1 MVMKLTEVNAD
12 PAIIDIEIP
21 ELESFDFDSYF
32 NLAASRSDYGTLIVA
47 QGRETITHNHSLHTE
62 LFGILADPIYQI
74 TKKLWEMDKTRY
86 PLFKFSD
93 FEDFY
98 KKNILDRQSIG
109 ILGTIDHREWS
120 QPWHLD
126 NRFIMISGSINIQD
140 NETST
145 YFAKE
150 NYHWS
155 NGGTSF
161 DHCKIVYKG
170 RKTKFTGTA
179 WINTE
184 HTWHSVPRII
194 EDQRKTILFNVFL

>member
-1 MVMKLTEVNAD
+1 MKLTEVSND
-12 PAIIDIEIP
+12 PAIVDIDIP

-32 NLAASRSDYGTLIVA
+32 KLTAKRGDYGNLGVEL
-47 QGRETITHNHSLHTE
+47 GRETIRYNHPLHTE
-62 LFGILADPIYQI
+62 LYRVMADPIFNI
-74 TKKLWEMDKTRY
+74 TKNLLSMDTQRY
-86 PLFKFSD
+86 PLFRNKT
-93 FEDFY
+93 FEEFY
-98 KKNILDRQSIG
+98 EKEILQTENIG
-109 ILGTIDHREWS
+109 ISGTVDHKEWN

-150 NYHWS
+150 NSHWPG
-155 NGGTSF
+155 GGTSF
-161 DHCKIVYKG
+161 NHCNLIYQG

-179 WINTE
+179 WLNTE
-184 HTWHSVPRII
+184 HTWHCVPRVT

>member
-1 MVMKLTEVNAD
+1 
-12 PAIIDIEIP
+12 
-21 ELESFDFDSYF
+21 LESFDFDSYF

-47 QGRETITHNHSLHTE
+47 QGRKTITHNHSLHTRLCE
-62 LFGILADPIYQI
+62 VLADPIYQI
-74 TKKLWEMDKTRY
+74 TKKLWNMDKTRY

-98 KKNILDRQSIG
+98 KQTVLQRERVG
-109 ILGTIDHREWS
+109 LLGTIDHKEWN

-126 NRFIMISGSINIQD
+126 NRFIMISGSINVQD

-150 NYHWS
+150 NFHWP

-161 DHCKIVYKG
+161 DHCDLIYQG
-170 RKTKFTGTA
+170 RKNKFTGTA

-184 HTWHSVPRII
+184 HTWHCVPRIT

>member
-1 MVMKLTEVNAD
+1 MKLTEVNAD
-12 PAIIDIEIP
+12 PAIVDIEIP

-32 NLAASRSDYGTLIVA
+32 NLTASRSDYGNLVVA
-47 QGRETITHNHSLHTE
+47 QGRETITHDHHLHTK
-62 LFGILADPIYQI
+62 LFDILSEPIFNI
-74 TKKLWEMDKTRY
+74 AKNLHSIDKIRY
-86 PLFKFSD
+86 PLFRYKT
-93 FEDFY
+93 FEEFY
-98 KKNILDRQSIG
+98 KKDILQRG
-109 ILGTIDHREWS
+109 RVGMLGTIDHKGWS

-150 NYHWS
+150 NYHWV

-161 DHCKIVYKG
+161 DHCKLIYKG
-170 RKTKFTGTA
+170 RNTKFSGTA

-184 HTWHSVPRII
+184 HTWHSVPRIT

>member
-1 MVMKLTEVNAD
+1 MKLTEVSND
-12 PAIIDIEIP
+12 PAIVDIEIP

-32 NLAASRSDYGTLIVA
+32 KLSASRSDYGNLVVA
-47 QGRETITHNHSLHTE
+47 QGRETITHNSKLHTE
-62 LFGILADPIYQI
+62 LYNKLSDPIYQI
-74 TKKLWEMDKTRY
+74 TKKLWTMDSTRY

-98 KKNILDRQSIG
+98 KKNILSRQLTG
-109 ILGTIDHREWS
+109 ILGTIDYKEWS

-145 YFAKE
+145 YFATE
-150 NYHWS
+150 NYHWEK
-155 NGGTSF
+155 GGTSF
-161 DHCKIVYKG
+161 DHCKLLYKG
-170 RKTKFTGTA
+170 RTSKFTGTA

-184 HTWHSVPRII
+184 HTWHCVPRIT

>member
-1 MVMKLTEVNAD
+1 MKLTEVNAD
-12 PAIIDIEIP
+12 PAIVDIEIP

-47 QGRETITHNHSLHTE
+47 QGRKTITHNHSLHTRLCE
-62 LFGILADPIYQI
+62 VLADPIYQI
-74 TKKLWEMDKTRY
+74 TKKLWNMDKTRY

-98 KKNILDRQSIG
+98 KQTVLQRERVG
-109 ILGTIDHREWS
+109 LLGTIDHKEWN

-126 NRFIMISGSINIQD
+126 NRFIMISGSINVQD

-150 NYHWS
+150 NFHWP

-161 DHCKIVYKG
+161 DHCDLIYQG
-170 RKTKFTGTA
+170 RKNKFTGTA

-184 HTWHSVPRII
+184 HTWHCVPRIT

>member
-1 MVMKLTEVNAD
+1 MKLTEVSKD

-21 ELESFDFDSYF
+21 ELESFDVDSYF
-32 NLAASRSDYGTLIVA
+32 KLSSKRSDYGNLVVE
-47 QGRETITHNHSLHTE
+47 QGRVSITHQNKLHTE
-62 LFGILADPIYQI
+62 LYKVMADPIYQI
-74 TKKLWEMDKTRY
+74 TKKLWELDSIRY
-86 PLFKFSD
+86 PFFRFSNFD
-93 FEDFY
+93 DFY
-98 KKNILDRQSIG
+98 KQTVLQRERIG
-109 ILGTIDHREWS
+109 ILGTIDHKEWN

-126 NRFIMISGSINIQD
+126 NRFIMISGSINVQD

-145 YFAKE
+145 YFAKQ
-150 NYHWS
+150 NFHWP

-161 DHCKIVYKG
+161 DHCDLIYQG

-184 HTWHSVPRII
+184 HTWHCVPRIT

>member
-1 MVMKLTEVNAD
+1 MILTEIYD
-12 PAIIDIEIP
+12 SPAIVDIEIP

-32 NLAASRSDYGTLIVA
+32 NLSNARSDYGNLVVE
-47 QGRETITHNHSLHTE
+47 QGRNTVTHEHYLHTALCE
-62 LFGILADPIYQI
+62 KLADPIYQI
-74 TKKLWEMDKTRY
+74 TKKLWTMDRTRY

-98 KKNILDRQSIG
+98 KKNILLRHQIG
-109 ILGTIDHREWS
+109 VLGTIDHKDWN

-150 NYHWS
+150 NFHWPD
-155 NGGTSF
+155 GGTDF
-161 DHCKIVYKG
+161 NHCDLIYKG
-170 RKTKFTGTA
+170 RNTKFTGTA

-184 HTWHSVPRII
+184 NTWHCVPRITEI
-194 EDQRKTILFNVFL
+194 QRKTILFNVFL

>member
-1 MVMKLTEVNAD
+1 MKLTEVSKD
-12 PAIIDIEIP
+12 PAIVDIEIP
-21 ELESFDFDSYF
+21 ELESFDVDSYF
-32 NLAASRSDYGTLIVA
+32 KLSSKRADYGNLVVE
-47 QGRETITHNHSLHTE
+47 QGRVSITHQNELHTE
-62 LFGILADPIYQI
+62 LCKVMADPIYQI
-74 TKKLWEMDKTRY
+74 TKKLWELDSVRY
-86 PLFKFSD
+86 PFFRFSKFD
-93 FEDFY
+93 DFY
-98 KKNILDRQSIG
+98 KQTVLQRERIG
-109 ILGTIDHREWS
+109 ILGTIDHKEWN

-145 YFAKE
+145 CFAKE
-150 NYHWS
+150 NFHWP

-161 DHCKIVYKG
+161 DHCDLIYQG

-184 HTWHSVPRII
+184 HTWHCVPRIT

>member
-1 MVMKLTEVNAD
+1 MELTEVSTD
-12 PAIIDIEIP
+12 PAILDIEIP

-32 NLAASRSDYGTLIVA
+32 NLSASRSNYGNLVVEK
-47 QGRETITHNHSLHTE
+47 GRETITHEHLLHTK
-62 LFGILADPIYQI
+62 LIKVMADPIFNI
-74 TKKLWEMDKTRY
+74 TKTLLSIDKIRY
-86 PLFKFSD
+86 PLFRYKSFN
-93 FEDFY
+93 EFY
-98 KKNILDRQSIG
+98 EKDILSRRRIG
-109 ILGTIDHREWS
+109 VLGTIDHKEWN

-126 NRFIMISGSINIQD
+126 NRFVMISGSINIQD
-140 NETST
+140 NQTST

-155 NGGTSF
+155 NGGTDF
-161 DHCKIVYKG
+161 DHCKLIYQG

-184 HTWHSVPRII
+184 HTWHCVPRII

>member
-1 MVMKLTEVNAD
+1 MKLTEVSKD

-21 ELESFDFDSYF
+21 ELESFDVDSYF
-32 NLAASRSDYGTLIVA
+32 KLSSKRSDYGNLVVA
-47 QGRETITHNHSLHTE
+47 QGRVSITHNHPLHSKLVKFMAE
-62 LFGILADPIYQI
+62 PIFEI
-74 TKKLWEMDKTRY
+74 TKMLLAMDKIRY
-86 PLFKFSD
+86 PLFRYKS
-93 FEDFY
+93 FEEFY
-98 KKNILDRQSIG
+98 EKNILQRDRVG
-109 ILGTIDHREWS
+109 ILGTIDHKEWN

-126 NRFIMISGSINIQD
+126 NRFIMLSGSINIQD

-145 YFAKE
+145 YFAKQ
-150 NYHWS
+150 NFHWP

-161 DHCKIVYKG
+161 DHCDLIYQG

-184 HTWHSVPRII
+184 HTWHCVPRIT

>member
-1 MVMKLTEVNAD
+1 MKLTEVNAD
-12 PAIIDIEIP
+12 PAIIDIDIP

-32 NLAASRSDYGTLIVA
+32 NLPANRSDYGTLIVA
-47 QGRETITHNHSLHTE
+47 QGRKTITHNHSLHTK
-62 LFGILADPIYQI
+62 LYGVLADPIYQI
-74 TKKLWEMDKTRY
+74 TKKLWDMDKTRY

-98 KKNILDRQSIG
+98 KKNILERQLTG

-145 YFAKE
+145 YFSKE
-150 NYHWS
+150 NYHWL

-161 DHCKIVYKG
+161 DHCKIIYKG
-170 RKTKFTGTA
+170 RNAKFTGTA

-184 HTWHSVPRII
+184 HTWHSVPRIT

>member
-1 MVMKLTEVNAD
+1 MKLTEVSND
-12 PAIIDIEIP
+12 PAIVDIEIP

-32 NLAASRSDYGTLIVA
+32 NLSAKRGDYGNLGVE
-47 QGRETITHNHSLHTE
+47 QGRETIRYDHPLHTE
-62 LFGILADPIYQI
+62 LYNIMANPIFNI
-74 TKKLWEMDKTRY
+74 TKNLLSMDTQRY
-86 PLFKFSD
+86 PLHRYKS
-93 FEDFY
+93 FEEFY
-98 KKNILDRQSIG
+98 KTEIIKRDKIG
-109 ILGTIDHREWS
+109 ISGTIDHKEWS

-145 YFAKE
+145 YFSKE
-150 NYHWS
+150 NYHWL

-161 DHCKIVYKG
+161 DHCEIIYKG
-170 RKTKFTGTA
+170 RSTKFSGTA

-184 HTWHSVPRII
+184 HTWHSVPRIT

>member
-1 MVMKLTEVNAD
+1 MKLTEVSND
-12 PAIIDIEIP
+12 PAIVDIEIP

-32 NLAASRSDYGTLIVA
+32 NLSAKRGDYGNLGVE
-47 QGRETITHNHSLHTE
+47 QGRETIRYDHPLHTE
-62 LFGILADPIYQI
+62 LYNIMANPIFNI
-74 TKKLWEMDKTRY
+74 TKNLLSMDTQRY
-86 PLFKFSD
+86 PLHRYKS
-93 FEDFY
+93 FEEFY
-98 KKNILDRQSIG
+98 KTEIIKRDKIG
-109 ILGTIDHREWS
+109 ISGTIDHKEWS

-140 NETST
+140 NQTST

-161 DHCKIVYKG
+161 DHCKIIYKG
-170 RKTKFTGTA
+170 RNTKFTGTA

-194 EDQRKTILFNVFL
+194 EDQRKTLLFNVFL